1 MNNPSDFHRDTASAV
16 GAAWA
21 VMIAIAV
28 AAIWL
33 LS

>member
-1 MNNPSDFHRDTASAV
+1 MRARDFHRDTASAV

-21 VMIAIAV
+21 IMICIAV
-28 AAIWL
+28 VAVWL

>member
-1 MNNPSDFHRDTASAV
+1 MAPREFHRDTASAV

-21 VMIAIAV
+21 IAICIAV